1 VQPERENLSATVR
14 ATGSTPRPR
23 KIGMYAVDTN
33 DRAELTNVAIAS
45 PIQVS
50 A

>member
-1 VQPERENLSATVR
+1 MQPERENLSATAR
-14 ATGSTPRPR
+14 ATGSTPGRAE
-23 KIGMYAVDTN
+23 IGMYAVDTN
-33 DRAELTNVAIAS
+33 GRAELTDVAIAS